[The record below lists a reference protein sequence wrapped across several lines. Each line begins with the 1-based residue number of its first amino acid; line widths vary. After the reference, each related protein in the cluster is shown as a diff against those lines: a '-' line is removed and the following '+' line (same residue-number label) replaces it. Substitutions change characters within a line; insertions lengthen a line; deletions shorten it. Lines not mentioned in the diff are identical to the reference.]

1 MNILRFLI
9 PKSHVACLEDTG
21 TLRNGLEKMHNHGYT
36 AIPVI
41 DKNGVYVGTVTEG
54 DFLWHLMKTGDCS
67 HKSLE
72 KDQVSILVRQGW
84 NPPVKA
90 SETVYQVFSQLK
102 DQNFVPV
109 VDDRGVFVGIVTRRA
124 ILECCVIDEEMQAPH
139 PLTTFRAI

>member
-9 PKSHVACLEDTG
+9 PKSHVACLEDTNS
-21 TLRNGLEKMHNHGYT
+21 LRNGLEKMHNRGYT

-41 DKNGVYVGTVTEG
+41 DKNGVYMGTVTEG
-54 DFLWHLMKTGDCS
+54 DFLWYIMDAEECS

-72 KDQVSILVRQGW
+72 KNQVSRLIRPGF

-90 SETVYQVFSQLK
+90 SETVMEVFSKLK

-124 ILECCVIDEEMQAPH
+124 ILEHCTFEECKQAPH
-139 PLTTFRAI
+139 PLADFTTL

>member
-9 PKSHVACLEDTG
+9 PKSHVACLEDTNS
-21 TLRNGLEKMHNHGYT
+21 LRNGLEKMHNRGYT

-41 DKNGVYVGTVTEG
+41 DKNGVYIGTVTEG
-54 DFLWHLMKTGDCS
+54 DFLWYIMDTEECS

-72 KDQVSILVRQGW
+72 KNQVSQLVRSGW

-90 SETVYQVFSQLK
+90 SETVSQVFSQLK

-124 ILECCVIDEEMQAPH
+124 ILEHCTIEEGKRAPN
-139 PLTTFRAI
+139 PLSDFTTL

>member
-9 PKSHVACLEDTG
+9 PKSLVACLEDTN
-21 TLRNGLEKMHNHGYT
+21 TLRNGLEKMHNRGYT

-54 DFLWHLMKTGDCS
+54 DFLWYIMDTEDCS

-72 KDQVSILVRQGW
+72 KNQVSSLIRPGF

-90 SETVYQVFSQLK
+90 SETVPQVFAKLK

-124 ILECCVIDEEMQAPH
+124 ILEHCTFEENKNAPH
-139 PLTTFRAI
+139 PFVDFRSI